1 MKKIILL
8 SIILFAIGSFSPANA
23 CDSCNFFEY
32 SLLQNKSY
40 FGLFYRFRDFKDY
53 KSFSN
58 STSSTIQNYPAQLS
72 TRLLPWGNDMVMHE
86 PEGNN
91 LFVQKTK
98 QDFETYQTI
107 EARGNFTLD
116 NKWNFTF
123 LLPYEFNKVYYE
135 KYLDL
140 PKPVRDTTLFVQ
152 GWGDLTV
159 AGEYIHLIYNPKS
172 RHTIRPGLALTLPT
186 GQALV
191 KSNTETQDYFDPII
205 QPGKG
210 SFSFT
215 PRVNYQWFLK
225 NHGVNVGLSYQ
236 WSTEGEQEY
245 EFGNSFN
252 SYALY
257 FHQFTV
263 REKLLIVPSAGFY
276 YEQSNKDLYQK
287 ELQDLTGG
295 SVGFAQLGLDLNLTQ
310 TTFSIITQLPVVQ
323 NLNGNQILNQ
333 NRFSVGIIR
342 SFKL

>member
-8 SIILFAIGSFSPANA
+8 SLVLFAAGSFSPANA

-58 STSSTIQNYPAQLS
+58 STTSTIRNYPAQLS
-72 TRLLPWGNDMVMHE
+72 TKLLPWEKDAVMHE

-159 AGEYIHLIYNPKS
+159 AGEYIHLIE
-172 RHTIRPGLALTLPT
+172 
-186 GQALV
+186 V
-191 KSNTETQDYFDPII
+191 
-205 QPGKG
+205 
-210 SFSFT
+210 
-215 PRVNYQWFLK
+215 
-225 NHGVNVGLSYQ
+225 
-236 WSTEGEQEY
+236 
-245 EFGNSFN
+245 
-252 SYALY
+252 
-257 FHQFTV
+257 
-263 REKLLIVPSAGFY
+263 SA
-276 YEQSNKDLYQK
+276 
-287 ELQDLTGG
+287 
-295 SVGFAQLGLDLNLTQ
+295 
-310 TTFSIITQLPVVQ
+310 
-323 NLNGNQILNQ
+323 
-333 NRFSVGIIR
+333 
-342 SFKL
+342 